1 MQLKDGAHQL
11 SRRALL
17 LAGGIALPAYAFD
30 NRIVDL
36 RPELNGVP
44 YGARTAVPEGVGEGT
59 VLKGCLPP
67 FKAARPAPNCFS
79 SYIDPN
85 KDRDHYYKPFK
96 YSKDDKEAMS
106 DLLAAVKAYPPGQAK
121 IDAGGWKIMRSDDR
135 YIYVQYESGK
145 IGYLDDLE
153 FLLDPETKT
162 VNVRSASRAGFLD
175 FGVNAKRINWYSKYL
190 RGLQGW
196 ETTDI
201 TPENYRSYFKQNG
214 TD

>member
-1 MQLKDGAHQL
+1 MQSNSKALQW

-17 LAGGIALPAYAFD
+17 LTGGVALPAFAFE

-36 RPELNGVP
+36 RPELDGVP

-59 VLKGCLPP
+59 ALKGCPPP

-79 SYIDPN
+79 SFIDPK

-96 YSKDDKEAMS
+96 YNKDEKEAMNE
-106 DLLAAVKAYPPGQAK
+106 LLDAVKAYPPGQAN
-121 IDAGGWKIMRSDDR
+121 IDAGGWKLVRNDDR

-153 FLLDPETKT
+153 FLMDPETKS
-162 VNVRSASRAGFLD
+162 VNVRSAR
-175 FGVNAKRINWYSKYL
+175 
-190 RGLQGW
+190 
-196 ETTDI
+196 
-201 TPENYRSYFKQNG
+201 
-214 TD
+214 

>member
-1 MQLKDGAHQL
+1 MQW

-17 LAGGIALPAYAFD
+17 LTGGVALPAFAFE

-36 RPELNGVP
+36 RPELDGVP

-59 VLKGCLPP
+59 ALKGCPPP

-79 SYIDPN
+79 SFIDPK

-96 YSKDDKEAMS
+96 YNKDEKEAMNE
-106 DLLAAVKAYPPGQAK
+106 LLAAVKAYPPGQAN
-121 IDAGGWKIMRSDDR
+121 IDAGGWKLVRNDDR

-153 FLLDPETKT
+153 FLMDPETKS

-175 FGVNAKRINWYSKYL
+175 FGVNAKRINWYAKYL
-190 RGLQGW
+190 RNLGW
-196 ETTDI
+196 ETTDV
-201 TPENYRSYFKQNG
+201 TPDNYRFYFKQNG
-214 TD
+214 TE